1 MGTLYVVQGYHEV
14 SGEMVSD
21 KPILHGM
28 EDLAR
33 VRGECLAADREGVLV
48 YAQSADVDRGEYSRP
63 VILASY
69 GKVPH
74 PEAEGLG

>member
-1 MGTLYVVQGYHEV
+1 MGTLYVVQGYHEE

-28 EDLAR
+28 ETLAR
-33 VRGECLAADREGVLV
+33 SRGECLAAEREGVLV
-48 YAQSADVDRGEYSRP
+48 YAQVADVDRDEYSRP

-69 GKVPH
+69 GRVPD
-74 PEAEGLG
+74 PDSQGLG